1 MVDWKNIMRK
11 YTAKNED
18 DLIKQ
23 IEGDTELDKELE
35 QEELVKGHVVE
46 IRYAGKRV
54 GIKKK
59 DIEKRPAVA

>member
-1 MVDWKNIMRK
+1 MRK

-23 IEGDTELDKELE
+23 IESDTELDKELE

-46 IRYAGKRV
+46 IRYVGKRSDF
-54 GIKKK
+54 KKK
-59 DIEKRPAVA
+59 NIERRLAVA